1 MSLHGVAEDKRSW
14 MFRSREKWNESKK
27 VILNRT
33 MRKGRCTK
41 YSLFTAGIKF
51 DLIDT
56 KHRSEIKKKEKIA
69 FH

>member
-1 MSLHGVAEDKRSW
+1 
-14 MFRSREKWNESKK
+14 
-27 VILNRT
+27 

-56 KHRSEIKKKEKIA
+56 KHRSEIKKKEKNSISLVQA
-69 FH
+69 FPPLDEKIGLRLSVMMTKGEPVYKNA